1 MSNTAYFEKR
11 IPIMLELGFNEI
23 QLPVLKKYIDFLWE
37 SNEILNLISRK
48 MTFEELIDNHLI
60 DCLLPLK
67 NFPTNIQNVADYGT
81 GGGLPGILYAIQFP
95 EMKFHLYEKS
105 NLKCDFLVKC
115 LAFAPNIIVQGDIPS
130 DLPNIDLIIA
140 RAFKPIDVHLD
151 MSRSYYLKK
160 GKYFLLK
167 ARKEK
172 IEEELVLARKRFKD
186 LKVEIIPLQS
196 PVLEVER
203 HLVLI

>member
-1 MSNTAYFEKR
+1 MSNAAYFENR
-11 IPIMLELGFNEI
+11 IPIILELGFNES
-23 QLPVLKKYIDFLWE
+23 QLPALKHYIDYLWE

-67 NFPTNIQNVADYGT
+67 YFPKNLKNVADYGT
-81 GGGLPGILYAIQFP
+81 GGGLPGVLYAIQFP
-95 EMKFHLYEKS
+95 EVKFHLYEKS
-105 NLKCDFLVKC
+105 KLKCDFLVQC
-115 LAFAPNIIVQGDIPS
+115 MAFAPNIIVQGDITHE
-130 DLPNIDLIIA
+130 LKNVDLIIA

-151 MSRSYYLKK
+151 MSRSYYNAK

-172 IEEELVLARKRFKD
+172 IDEELALARKQFKD
-186 LKVEIIPLQS
+186 IKAEIISLKS
-196 PVLEVER
+196 PVLDVER

>member
-1 MSNTAYFEKR
+1 
-11 IPIMLELGFNEI
+11 MLELGFNET
-23 QLPVLKKYIDFLWE
+23 QLPILKKYIDFLWE

-67 NFPTNIQNVADYGT
+67 NFPTNVENVADYGT

-115 LAFAPNIIVQGDIPS
+115 LTFAPNIIVQGDIPS

-172 IEEELVLARKRFKD
+172 IEEELILARKRFKD
-186 LKVEIIPLQS
+186 LKVEIIPLKS